1 MKKAIIIIIYL
12 GVFSWTS
19 YAQEI
24 NSNDSIFENYTSE
37 QEKLSQ
43 SFSNYFYGNYEKIYS
58 MGEPE
63 FINVI
68 DSLRK
73 PFTNLLAHFQ
83 KENPDYDSSVMYK
96 ESKDIHYFFDK
107 IILDYPYY
115 HERFTGEKKTFNS
128 RLDSNLVDFN
138 NPELLNIDS
147 YVEYLKAFLYFISKT
162 ELKNENYKKL
172 DNRQLNATFNL
183 IDRYFSNQE
192 VIDYLK
198 SYYLYN
204 HIDNLGI
211 KNIDRLYN
219 EFITTCKDTSYIH
232 KIKTYYNSESNGR
245 KGHLIKTYK
254 TVDGYDLDMHLF
266 LPESNEQ
273 QEKRP
278 VFVYF
283 HGGSWAEGKPDYFFP
298 SGEKYAKNSWVAAA
312 VEYRIAYRQ
321 GTLPFESVM
330 DAKSAIRWLRQHAD
344 EFNIDTNRIV
354 AYGNSAGGH
363 LVLCTAMV
371 KNWNENTDDLKISCV
386 PNILLVVSG
395 VFDLTD
401 STSWIRQDLRERNQ
415 DENLV
420 YEISP
425 NHLIEKGLP
434 PTLVIHGTTDRNVPF
449 STAVEFVDKMKLEG
463 NDIEFYPVEEA
474 GHYIWY
480 GRYGKQVSEIVKKY
494 LEKKG
499 Y

>member
-1 MKKAIIIIIYL
+1 MEKIILIIYL
-12 GVFSWTS
+12 GMFSLSS
-19 YAQEI
+19 YAQES
-24 NSNDSIFENYTSE
+24 NSNDSIFEKYISE
-37 QEKLSQ
+37 QDNLSQ

-58 MGEPE
+58 MDEPE
-63 FINVI
+63 FINNI

-73 PFTNLLAHFQ
+73 PFTNLLARFQ
-83 KENPDYDSSVMYK
+83 KENSEYDPSFIYK

-115 HERFTGEKKTFNS
+115 HERYTGEKEGFNP
-128 RLDSNLVDFN
+128 RLDSNLKDFN

-147 YVEYLKAFLYFISKT
+147 YVEYLKAFLYFHSKT
-162 ELKNENYKKL
+162 ERKDESYKKL
-172 DNRQLNATFNL
+172 DNKQLNATFNL

-192 VIDYLK
+192 VVDFLK

-211 KNIDRLYN
+211 KNIDNLYN
-219 EFITTCKDTSYIH
+219 EFIITCKDTSSIH
-232 KIKTYYNSESNGR
+232 NIKAYYNSENEGR

-254 TVDGYDLDMHLF
+254 TVNGYDLDIHLF
-266 LPESNEQ
+266 LPESNKQ
-273 QEKRP
+273 QKERP

-283 HGGSWAEGKPDYFFP
+283 HGGSWTEGKPDYFFP
-298 SGEKYAKNSWVAAA
+298 TGEQYAKKGWVAAA
-312 VEYRIAYRQ
+312 VEYRTAYRH
-321 GTLPFESVM
+321 GSLPFESVM
-330 DAKSAIRWLRQHAD
+330 DAKSAIRWLRQQAD

-363 LVLCTAMV
+363 LVLSTAMV
-371 KNWNENTDDLKISCV
+371 KNWNENIDDLKISCV
-386 PNILLVVSG
+386 PDVLLVVSG

-401 STSWIRQDLRERNQ
+401 STSWIRQDLRDRNQ

-420 YEISP
+420 NEISP
-425 NHLIEKGLP
+425 NYLIVKGLP
-434 PTLVIHGTTDRNVPF
+434 PTLVIHGTNDRNVPF
-449 STAVEFVDKMKLEG
+449 ATAVEFVEKMKLEG
-463 NDIEFYPVEEA
+463 NDIEFYPIEGA

-480 GRYGKQVSEIVKKY
+480 GRYGKQVSEIVKNY
-494 LEKKG
+494 LEKMG

>member
-1 MKKAIIIIIYL
+1 MKKTIILIIYL
-12 GVFSWTS
+12 GMFYIAS
-19 YAQEI
+19 YAQES
-24 NSNDSIFENYTSE
+24 NSNDSIFEKYTSE
-37 QEKLSQ
+37 QKILNQ

-58 MGEPE
+58 MDEPE
-63 FINVI
+63 FINII

-73 PFTNLLAHFQ
+73 PFTNLLSCF
-83 KENPDYDSSVMYK
+83 KNENPEYDSSVMYK

-115 HERFTGEKKTFNS
+115 HERYTGEKKSFNP
-128 RLDSNLVDFN
+128 RLESNLKDFN

-147 YVEYLKAFLYFISKT
+147 YVEYLKAFLYFHSKI
-162 ELKNENYKKL
+162 ELKDEYYKKL
-172 DNRQLNATFNL
+172 DNKQLNATFNL
-183 IDRYFSNQE
+183 IDRYFSNQG
-192 VIDYLK
+192 VIDFLK

-211 KNIDRLYN
+211 KNIDSLYT

-232 KIKTYYNSESNGR
+232 KIKTYYNSENKGR

-254 TVDGYDLDMHLF
+254 TVDGYDLDIHLF
-266 LPESNEQ
+266 LPESNKQ
-273 QEKRP
+273 QKKRP

-298 SGEKYAKNSWVAAA
+298 TGELYAKKGWVAAA

-330 DAKSAIRWLRQHAD
+330 DAKSAIRWLQQHAD

-386 PNILLVVSG
+386 PNVLLVVSG

-401 STSWIRQDLRERNQ
+401 STSWIRQDLRDRNQ
-415 DENLV
+415 NENLV
-420 YEISP
+420 NEISP
-425 NHLIEKGLP
+425 NYLIEKGLP
-434 PTLVIHGTTDRNVPF
+434 PTLVIHGTNDRNVPF
-449 STAVEFVDKMKLEG
+449 STAVEFVEKMKHDG
-463 NDIEFYPVEEA
+463 NDIEFYPIEGA

-494 LEKKG
+494 LEKMG